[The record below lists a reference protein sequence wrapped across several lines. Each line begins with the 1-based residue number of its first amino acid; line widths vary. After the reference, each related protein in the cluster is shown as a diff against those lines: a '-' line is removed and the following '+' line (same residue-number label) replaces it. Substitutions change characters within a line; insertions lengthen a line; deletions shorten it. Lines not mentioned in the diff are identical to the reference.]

1 MSTARACISFLVLGL
16 LRLALVRAQNAP
28 PPIIAPR
35 SGDIWPV
42 GSTQT
47 IKWSAQGVQVFT
59 PAGKPIPGTI
69 WLGHLTNSTSGF
81 WLWVDTPLADGFALA
96 SEEVQIIVPNVP
108 TASDYFIAMDIS
120 NNLSQ
125 LFTIQNPDDP
135 KGTSAEP
142 STISVS
148 TLPISS
154 FSVSTTGSGTTSAT
168 GSVNATSTSASS
180 DTSGA
185 TSSASS
191 SSSSSASNQ
200 STATVLTGTNTK
212 PTSASATSSSSGSP
226 SSSPTNAAVR
236 AASTGLAFFSS
247 AFAAFLLA

>member
-1 MSTARACISFLVLGL
+1 MSTARAWISFLVLGL
-16 LRLALVRAQNAP
+16 LQLALVRAQNAP

-35 SGDIWPV
+35 SGDVWPV

-59 PAGKPIPGTI
+59 PTGVPINGTI
-69 WLGHLTNSTSGF
+69 WLGHLTNSTSGM
-81 WLWVDTPLADGFALA
+81 WLWVDTPLADGFPLA
-96 SEEVQIIVPNVP
+96 NQEVQVIVPSVP

-148 TLPISS
+148 TLPISA
-154 FSVSTTGSGTTSAT
+154 FSASGTMSSATSAT
-168 GSVNATSTSASS
+168 GSSNATSSASS
-180 DTSGA
+180 GTSSA

-191 SSSSSASNQ
+191 SSSSASNR
-200 STATVLTGTNTK
+200 STATTVLTGTSTK
-212 PTSASATSSSSGSP
+212 PSSASATSTGSGSP
-226 SSSPTNAAVR
+226 SSTPTNAAAR
-236 AASTGLAFFSS
+236 AAGTGLAFISS
-247 AFAAFLLA
+247 VFAAFLLA